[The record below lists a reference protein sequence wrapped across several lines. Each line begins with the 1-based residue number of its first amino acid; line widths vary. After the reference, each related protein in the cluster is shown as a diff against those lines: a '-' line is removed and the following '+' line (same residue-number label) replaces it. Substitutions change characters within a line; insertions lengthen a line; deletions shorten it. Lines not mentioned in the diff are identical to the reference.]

1 MPRTLLVAILVTCV
15 ATAAAGWAEGRYS
28 NRWGQ
33 PPDLVSAGNTL
44 ASVPER
50 VGDWELKSSE
60 PFENDVVDMLQCAGH
75 FSREYTNSLTG
86 ESVRVALLV
95 GPPGPT
101 AVHTPEICYS
111 SRGQTIVAPPK
122 LVATRPEKD
131 PEESLWRVVFRAN
144 DLEQN
149 RFSVVYG
156 WTGPQGRWRASA
168 NARYEHAGEPMLY
181 KIQVAGPLTERME
194 QAGTDLCQQ
203 FLQDF
208 LPALDAT
215 LFQIPPK

>member
-1 MPRTLLVAILVTCV
+1 M
-15 ATAAAGWAEGRYS
+15 
-28 NRWGQ
+28 
-33 PPDLVSAGNTL
+33 
-44 ASVPER
+44 
-50 VGDWELKSSE
+50 KSSE
-60 PFENDVVDMLQCAGH
+60 PFDDEVVEMLQCAGH
-75 FSREYTNSLTG
+75 FAREYVNSATG

-111 SRGQTIVAPPK
+111 SRGQTIIERPQP
-122 LVATRPEKD
+122 VATRVEKD
-131 PEESLWRVVFRAN
+131 PDESLWRSGVSRN

-156 WTGPQGRWRASA
+156 WTGPDGHWRAA
-168 NARYEHAGEPMLY
+168 DNPRFDHAGDPMLY
-181 KIQVAGPLTERME
+181 KIQVAGSLTERTAPE
-194 QAGTDLCQQ
+194 GGDLCQR

-215 LFQIPPK
+215 LFQNSPQ